1 MFPQV
6 AENVGRRLDKICL
19 RCQDTRNQFF
29 GPQPARERSASV
41 TSDFDFKGSV
51 AIVTGAA
58 GSIGAGISRQLLRAG
73 ATVIANDLPG
83 TDLESFHAWLELEG
97 LDPHRLLIVTGDVG
111 LAGTV
116 TQLLEAAERIG
127 GCDLLVN
134 NAAITQTY
142 RPFLETTLE
151 EWDQI
156 FAVNLR
162 AIFELSRRVA
172 QTWVGDTRDSQA
184 RDGQAQNSQ
193 ARVGSIINITSPG
206 AQRAH
211 FDNAIYDSAKG
222 GLDALTRAMA
232 VDLGGYGIR
241 VNAIAPASIDHAHG
255 AGQGGNGQDLPLGRS
270 GTPEDI
276 ADAVLFLASSAAK
289 FITGHVLTVDGG
301 LLSQLRTRVPGHTA
315 AKTVAHL
322 EPAHISTGISTS
334 IITGTGVTR
343 E

>member
-1 MFPQV
+1 MKS
-6 AENVGRRLDKICL
+6 E
-19 RCQDTRNQFF
+19 
-29 GPQPARERSASV
+29 
-41 TSDFDFKGSV
+41 FDFKGSV

-58 GSIGAGISRQLLRAG
+58 GSIGVGISHQLLRAG

-83 TDLESFHAWLELEG
+83 TDLEAAHAWLELEG
-97 LDPHRLLIVTGDVG
+97 IDPNRLLIVIGDVAR
-111 LAGTV
+111 AGTV
-116 TQLLEAAERIG
+116 TQLLEVAERIG

-151 EWDQI
+151 DWDQI

-172 QTWVGDTRDSQA
+172 QTWVNQAQHSQAKHSQAQHSQA
-184 RDGQAQNSQ
+184 RHSQVELSQ
-193 ARVGSIINITSPG
+193 ARRGNIINITSPG

-211 FDNAIYDSAKG
+211 FDNAIYDAAKG

-232 VDLGGYGIR
+232 VDLGRYGIR
-241 VNAIAPASIDHAHG
+241 VNAVAPASIEHTHG
-255 AGQGGNGQDLPLGRS
+255 TGQGGSGQDLPLGRS

-276 ADAVLFLASSAAK
+276 ADAVLFLASGAAM

-301 LLSQLRTRVPGHTA
+301 LLSQLRTRIPNQNTL
-315 AKTVAHL
+315 AHL
-322 EPAHISTGISTS
+322 EASIATTGI
-334 IITGTGVTR
+334 TR